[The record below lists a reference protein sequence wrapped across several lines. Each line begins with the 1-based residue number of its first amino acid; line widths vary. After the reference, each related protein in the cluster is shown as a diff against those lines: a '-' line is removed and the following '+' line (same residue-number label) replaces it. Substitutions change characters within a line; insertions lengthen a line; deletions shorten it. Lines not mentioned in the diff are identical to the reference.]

1 MFLLDANNYYDNN
14 ENSVMNN
21 SHISLPTAVDAVIS
35 CSNQGNSQLIFHP
48 KFRAGPLVSC
58 LDSTKSSCLQ
68 VKSRPINIVLVL
80 MLNEC
85 CSNSLNYTTLHGSR
99 HLIQLSSHY
108 SVISV
113 VKSNDSG
120 QARNPGKRKMQH

>member
-1 MFLLDANNYYDNN
+1 MDDST
-14 ENSVMNN
+14 ETTRRCSSSTQMTTMTTTKNSVMNN
-21 SHISLPTAVDAVIS
+21 NSYISLPTAVDAVIS

-48 KFRAGPLVSC
+48 KFPAGPLVSC
-58 LDSTKSSCLQ
+58 LDSTKYSCLQ
-68 VKSRPINIVLVL
+68 VKSRPINIVLLL

-108 SVISV
+108 SVISAV
-113 VKSNDSG
+113 SIT
-120 QARNPGKRKMQH
+120 